1 MKAFI
6 LAAGLGTR
14 LRPWTLEHPKALVP
28 VGGMPMLERVI
39 LRMRDQGFDD
49 ITVNV
54 HHFAGQIVDFLNTRD
69 FGVSIHVSDERERLL
84 DTGGAILHASRFL
97 AADPAPFL
105 VHNVDILS
113 DAPLASLMQKHI
125 GSGRDIS
132 LVTSERKSSRR
143 LLFDADGT
151 LAGWHSLATDEYR
164 PEGFC
169 RHAEDGL
176 AENAFSGIY
185 VVSANAVDSGICRQ
199 NRVFLFSADG
209 LSDAASAKSRYRRDQ
224 ARQPESHR
232 HRKTGDSRT
241 RRKSLVG
248 QVIGL

>member
-151 LAGWHSLATDEYR
+151 LAGWHNLATDEYR

-185 VVSANAVDSGICRQ
+185 VVSANAVDSFREY
-199 NRVFLFSADG
+199 ADRIGSSSFPLMDYLKQRPQKADIGEIRLDSLNLIDIGKPETLG
-209 LSDAASAKSRYRRDQ
+209 LA
-224 ARQPESHR
+224 ESLWSG
-232 HRKTGDSRT
+232 K
-241 RRKSLVG
+241 
-248 QVIGL
+248 

>member
-39 LRMRDQGFDD
+39 LRMRDQGFGD

-97 AADPAPFL
+97 AADLAPFL

-151 LAGWHSLATDEYR
+151 LAGWHILATDEYR
-164 PEGFC
+164 AEGFC
-169 RHAEDGL
+169 RHAVDGIGENAFRGLFVVVAHAVDSFREYADRIGSSSFPLMDYLMQRPQKADIGEIRLDSLNLIDIGKPETLGL
-176 AENAFSGIY
+176 AESLWSG
-185 VVSANAVDSGICRQ
+185 
-199 NRVFLFSADG
+199 
-209 LSDAASAKSRYRRDQ
+209 K
-224 ARQPESHR
+224 
-232 HRKTGDSRT
+232 
-241 RRKSLVG
+241 
-248 QVIGL
+248 